1 MKNYIKPIMLFMA
14 FFSFAGCDNFVDV
27 AIPDS
32 QLTGDLVFE
41 DANTASAALADIY
54 SKLRDS
60 GMLAGS
66 NIGSGSYLGLYADE
80 LFYYGASNENSLFVF
95 NNTLLPNTAAVSQL
109 WNDSYQQ
116 IYCANA
122 VIEGCEKSV
131 ALSKA
136 DRNQFI
142 GEASFI
148 RAMVHFYL
156 TNLYGDVA
164 YITTTNYEITRQATR
179 MPVAAVYASIIADLN
194 RAIALLPEN
203 YLSADRVRPNRS
215 TAIAL
220 LARVY
225 LYRGD
230 WAEASNAASAVLNNP
245 AYVWE
250 TNLDKTFLKDC
261 KATIWQFIPKA
272 AGNNTDEGALFI
284 FKSGPPTFAGLRPEL
299 FQSFASND
307 LRKTRWIATVT
318 DGKTTWYH
326 ANKYKQKTATAT
338 SVEYSI
344 VFRLAEQYLIRAEAR
359 ARQGELIGAKE
370 DLNVIRKT
378 AGLLNTTAITADDIV
393 AAVMQERRFELFTEY
408 GHRFFDL
415 KRSGTLDS
423 TLPILKPGWNKTDAL
438 WPIPEKELLANPN
451 LTPNPGY

>member
-1 MKNYIKPIMLFMA
+1 MLFIA
-14 FFSFAGCDNFVDV
+14 FLPFAGCDNFVNV

-32 QLTGDLVFE
+32 QLTGSLVFE
-41 DANTASAALADIY
+41 DANTANAAIADIY

-60 GMLAGS
+60 GMLTGS
-66 NIGSGSYLGLYADE
+66 SLGSAACLGLYADE
-80 LFYYGASNENSLFVF
+80 LAYYGASNENSLFIY
-95 NNTLLPNTAAVSQL
+95 NNTLLANTAAVSQL
-109 WNDSYQQ
+109 WNQSYHQ
-116 IYCANA
+116 IYCTNA
-122 VIEGCEKSV
+122 VIEGCERSET
-131 ALSKA
+131 LSAA
-136 DRNQFI
+136 DKNRFI
-142 GEASFI
+142 GEAVFI
-148 RAMVHFYL
+148 RALIHFYL
-156 TNLYGDVA
+156 ANLYGDVP
-164 YITTTNYEITRQATR
+164 YIDATDYETNRLLPR
-179 MPVAAVYASIIADLN
+179 VPVAIVSASIIADLN

-225 LYRGD
+225 LYKGD

-245 AYVWE
+245 IYVWE
-250 TNLDKTFLKDC
+250 NNIDKTFLKEC
-261 KATIWQFIPKA
+261 KATIWQFIPKV
-272 AGNNTDEGALFI
+272 AGNNTDEGALYI

-299 FQSFASND
+299 FQSFGNND

-326 ANKYKQKTATAT
+326 ANKYKQKSNTGT

-344 VFRLAEQYLIRAEAR
+344 IFRLAEQYLIRAEAR

-370 DLNVIRKT
+370 DLNVVRKT
-378 AGLLNTTAITADDIV
+378 AGLSNTTAVTADAIV
-393 AAVMQERRFELFTEY
+393 AAVIQERRFELFTES

-415 KRSGTLDS
+415 KRNGALDS
-423 TLPILKPGWNKTDAL
+423 VLLTVKPGWNSTDVL

-451 LTPNPGY
+451 LTQNPGY